1 MSTPLA
7 TLQPSH
13 SGTASGIAAAQT
25 IPVVQ
30 ATDLRQVY
38 SIRRGMFRPPA
49 QLQAVGGVSFAVHAG
64 QTLAVVGESGCG
76 KSTLARMVSLIE
88 TPTSGQLWLDGTEV
102 THATAHERQQLRKTV
117 QLVFQNPYGSLNP
130 RKKISAALEDPLAIN
145 TRLSKSERAERARAM
160 LAQVGLRPEFADR
173 YPHMFSGGQRQRI
186 AIARALMLSPRLV
199 VADEPVS
206 ALDVSVQAQVL
217 NLLADL
223 QAELGLAYLFIS
235 HDLAVVRHIAHDVL
249 VMYLGHAVE
258 QGPKEKL
265 FAQPLHPYT
274 QALLA
279 STPGL
284 VGADGV
290 RRERVVLQGELPSP
304 LNPPAGCVFSTR
316 CAYVTERC
324 RAERPLQRPLDERLV
339 ACHHAEQFLG
349 PAEALAPSVVLP
361 HPAA

>member
-1 MSTPLA
+1 MSGPVP
-7 TLQPSH
+7 QDV
-13 SGTASGIAAAQT
+13 
-25 IPVVQ
+25 VVQ
-30 ATDLRQVY
+30 AQDLRQVY
-38 SIRRGMFRPPA
+38 AVRRGWLRASA
-49 QLQAVGGVSFAVHAG
+49 QLQAVGGVSFEVRAG
-64 QTLAVVGESGCG
+64 RTLAVVGESGCG

-88 TPTSGQLWLDGTEV
+88 TPAGGRLVLDGADV
-102 THATAHERQQLRKTV
+102 THSTAQQRQGLRKTV

-130 RKKISAALEDPLAIN
+130 RKRIGATLEAPLAIN
-145 TRLSKSERAERARAM
+145 TTLSRAERAERARAM
-160 LAQVGLRPEFADR
+160 LAQVGLRPEAAER

-186 AIARALMLSPRLV
+186 AIARALMLNPRLV

-223 QAELGLAYLFIS
+223 QAQLGLAYLFIS

-258 QGPKEKL
+258 QGPKHKV
-265 FAQPLHPYT
+265 FARPLHPYT

-284 VGADGV
+284 DAGGA
-290 RRERVVLQGELPSP
+290 RRRIVLQGELPSP
-304 LNPPAGCVFSTR
+304 LNPPPGCVFSTR
-316 CAYVTERC
+316 CPHVADRC

-339 ACHHAEQFLG
+339 ACHFAEQIAEQF
-349 PAEALAPSVVLP
+349 PAPP
-361 HPAA
+361 TGAA